1 MRAIVIRGGGD
12 LATGVAHC
20 LSKSGYPVI
29 ILEHTRPSAIRRQ
42 VAFSQA
48 VYEGQAC
55 VEGILCRKAETPEEA
70 LQIAAPLQ
78 PALLV
83 DPEGTSISVIKPD
96 IVIDAMIAKVNLG
109 TRRDMAKL
117 TMALGPGFEAG
128 KDVDYVIETKR
139 GHYLGRIIEKGS
151 AIPNTGVPGIIGGYG
166 KERVIHAGHAGI
178 FYGDFEIG
186 DWVEAGAVIGKIKD
200 EAGHEHTVKTEISG
214 VLRGMLP
221 DGFPVTRGF
230 KMADVDPRA
239 ESAVHCALISDK
251 ARCLGGSVLELVCAF
266 EKGCL

>member
-12 LATGVAHC
+12 LATGVAHR
-20 LSKSGYPVI
+20 LSKSGYSVI

-48 VYEGQAC
+48 VYEGQSC
-55 VEGILCRKAETPEEA
+55 VEGILCRKAATPKEA
-70 LQIAAPLQ
+70 LQIAAPLR

-83 DPEGTSISVIKPD
+83 DPEGKAIPVLKPD
-96 IVIDAMIAKVNLG
+96 ILIDAMIAKANLG
-109 TRRDMAKL
+109 TRKDMAKL
-117 TMALGPGFEAG
+117 TIALGPGFEAG

-166 KERVIHAGHAGI
+166 KERVIHAQYAGV
-178 FYGDFEIG
+178 FHGDYGIG
-186 DWVEAGAVIGKIKD
+186 DWVESGWTIGKIID
-200 EAGHEHTVKTEISG
+200 ENGCEHLVKTEISG
-214 VLRGMLP
+214 VLRGILP
-221 DGFPVTRGF
+221 DRYPVTKGF

-239 ESAVHCALISDK
+239 ESAAHCALISDK